1 MPPDADKGRRD
12 LVQTRSRSDELIWTA
27 ANPLPCTL
35 TQLGGGLTGFRFDPP
50 EIDKELN
57 EKIAAIKQMHDH
69 EGKTFRAI
77 AAELG
82 ISKSQAQRL
91 HGL

>member
-1 MPPDADKGRRD
+1 MQSCTITQKSKASPVTATS
-12 LVQTRSRSDELIWTA
+12 VQTRSRSDELIGA
-27 ANPLPCTL
+27 SLA
-35 TQLGGGLTGFRFDPP
+35 GFRFDPP

-57 EKIAAIKQMHDH
+57 EKIATIKQMHDQ

-77 AAELG
+77 AGELG

-91 HGL
+91 HGLCRNRLP